1 MQILQ
6 SKQHFIKNIPRF
18 YAPDAVRPVFQAL
31 VLLSKQFHFTI
42 FTLEIPSVFLCTFK
56 ADTDTQNFTGP
67 MI

>member
-6 SKQHFIKNIPRF
+6 SKQHFKDIPCF
-18 YAPDAVRPVFQAL
+18 YAPVTVCPMFQAL
-31 VLLSKQFHFTI
+31 VLLSKQLHFTI

-56 ADTDTQNFTGP
+56 AETGTQNFTGP